1 METIN
6 ISKPIEDAIQEA
18 RDDFQ
23 KTLEENYGHVKPFWP
38 VVFSWLALVAWMLPI
53 VGISISVITIIGG
66 RKADRPHV
74 VAIGIISLVFTLLNS
89 LAGFVIGLNM

>member
-1 METIN
+1 MDPIAET
-6 ISKPIEDAIQEA
+6 
-18 RDDFQ
+18 
-23 KTLEENYGHVKPFWP
+23 YGNEKPFWP
-38 VVFSWLALVAWMLPI
+38 VVFALLAMVAWMLPI
-53 VGISISVITIIGG
+53 VGLAISVITIIGG